1 MTISSLIVKFEWE
14 HFFEVLPK
22 SRDSGPVSQIGQKLK
37 PTEAWDGED
46 RHNGEIASFHL
57 NRILK
62 FNRAPLVAGRKINL
76 TEEILPVATD
86 RLKKTFETYENNTCF
101 YGECHYCKPSYR
113 ACAKV
118 CPYTYSM

>member
-1 MTISSLIVKFEWE
+1 MIS
-14 HFFEVLPK
+14 
-22 SRDSGPVSQIGQKLK
+22 QKLK
-37 PTEAWDGED
+37 PAKAWDGED

-76 TEEILPVATD
+76 TDEILPVATA
-86 RLKKTFETYENNTCF
+86 RLKKTFENYQNNTCF

-118 CPYTYSM
+118 RTRAHRASTAHFPAALMHYFRVI